1 MSVSKMKYD
10 RFKFLKIRID
20 QGVAFVTID
29 NPPINLL
36 NMELLGELSRLQRRI
51 AKDDDVRV
59 IVFDSADPD
68 FFIAHFDVSILAIL
82 PDEAPPK
89 SNQLTGMHPVCE
101 AYRTM
106 PKVSIAKLEGV
117 ARGGGSEFVLS
128 LDMRFGAIGKAI
140 LGQPEI
146 ILGIIPGGGS
156 TQRLP
161 RLMGRSRAM
170 EAILGG
176 IDFSAELAERYG
188 YINRALPQ
196 DELTPFVEDLAYRIA
211 SLPAESIAIAKR
223 AVLTALERPLIEG
236 LMEEAYLFNQAC
248 ALPAA
253 KERMNWFLQ
262 RDGQTREKEL
272 ELSDPTSKSN
282 LLEEWKKW
290 KSENK

>member
-1 MSVSKMKYD
+1 MKYG

-29 NPPINLL
+29 NPPMNLL
-36 NMELLGELSRLQRRI
+36 NMELIGEFNRLQRKVAR
-51 AKDDDVRV
+51 DDDVRV

-68 FFIAHFDVSILAIL
+68 FFIAHFDVSFLAVL
-82 PDEAPPK
+82 PDEPPPK
-89 SNQLTGMHPVCE
+89 SDVLVGMHPVCE
-101 AYRTM
+101 AFRTM
-106 PKVSIAKLEGV
+106 PKVSIAKIEGI
-117 ARGGGSEFVLS
+117 ARGGGSEFVLA

-146 ILGIIPGGGS
+146 VVGIIPGGGG

-176 IDFSAELAERYG
+176 KDFPAELAEKYG
-188 YINRALPQ
+188 YINRAFPP
-196 DELTPFVEDLAYRIA
+196 DELTSYVEDLAYRIA
-211 SLPAESIAIAKR
+211 SFPAESIAIAKK
-223 AVLTALERPLIEG
+223 AVLTALEQPIVEG
-236 LMEEAYLFNQAC
+236 LLEEFYLFGQAC

-253 KERMNWFLQ
+253 KERMNWLLQ

-272 ELSDPTSKSN
+272 DESD
-282 LLEEWKKW
+282 LLTEFKKW
-290 KSENK
+290 KSEH

>member
-1 MSVSKMKYD
+1 MKYD
-10 RFKFLKIRID
+10 RFKLLKVRID

-36 NMELLGELSRLQRRI
+36 NMQLIGEFGSLQRKI
-51 AKDDDVRV
+51 AKDDEVRV

-68 FFIAHFDVSILAIL
+68 FFIAHFDVSILAL
-82 PDEAPPK
+82 MPDEAPPK
-89 SNQLTGMHPVCE
+89 PDVLTGMHPVCE
-101 AYRTM
+101 AFRTM

-128 LDMRFGAIGKAI
+128 LDMRFGAIGKTVIA
-140 LGQPEI
+140 QPEI
-146 ILGIIPGGGS
+146 IVGIIPGGGG

-176 IDFSAELAERYG
+176 IDFPAELAEKYG
-188 YINRALPQ
+188 YINRAFPP
-196 DELTPFVEDLAYRIA
+196 DELTPYVEELAYRIA
-211 SLPAESIAIAKR
+211 SFPAESIAIAKQ
-223 AVLTALERPLIEG
+223 AILTALEQPVVDGLIE
-236 LMEEAYLFNQAC
+236 ESYLFGQVC

-272 ELSDPTSKSN
+272 DPTG
-282 LLEEWKKW
+282 LLKEFKEFKD
-290 KSENK
+290 SLNGLCL

>member
-1 MSVSKMKYD
+1 MKYG

-29 NPPINLL
+29 NPPMNLL
-36 NMELLGELSRLQRRI
+36 SMELISEFNRLQRKVAR
-51 AKDDDVRV
+51 DDEVRV

-68 FFIAHFDVSILAIL
+68 FFIAHFDVSTLAVL
-82 PDEAPPK
+82 PDEPPPK
-89 SNQLTGMHPVCE
+89 SDVLIGMHPVCE

-106 PKVSIAKLEGV
+106 PKVSIAKLEGI
-117 ARGGGSEFVLS
+117 ARGGGSEFVLA
-128 LDMRFGAIGKAI
+128 LDMRFGAIGKAV

-146 ILGIIPGGGS
+146 VVGIIPGGGG

-176 IDFSAELAERYG
+176 IDFPAELAEKYG
-188 YINRALPQ
+188 YINRAFPP
-196 DELTPFVEDLAYRIA
+196 DELTSYVEELAYRIA
-211 SLPAESIAIAKR
+211 SFPAESIAIAKK
-223 AVLTALERPLIEG
+223 AVLTSLEQPIVEG
-236 LMEEAYLFNQAC
+236 LLEEMHLFNQAC

-262 RDGQTREKEL
+262 KTGQTREAEL
-272 ELSDPTSKSN
+272 DEAG
-282 LLEEWKKW
+282 LLNEFKKW
-290 KSENK
+290 KSEQ

>member
-1 MSVSKMKYD
+1 MVVYKMKYA
-10 RFKFLKIRID
+10 RFKLLKIRID

-36 NMELLGELSRLQRRI
+36 NMALLGELSRLQRKI
-51 AKDDDVRV
+51 ANDDDVRV

-68 FFIAHFDVSILAIL
+68 FFIAHFDVSVLAIL

-89 SNQLTGMHPVCE
+89 SDQLTGMHPVCE

-106 PKVSIAKLEGV
+106 LNVVSIAKIEGI

-146 ILGIIPGGGS
+146 VVGIIPGGGG

-170 EAILGG
+170 EAVLGG
-176 IDFSAELAERYG
+176 SDYSAELAERYG

-211 SLPAESIAIAKR
+211 SFPAESIAIAKR
-223 AVLTALERPLIEG
+223 AVLTALEQPLIEG
-236 LMEEAYLFNQAC
+236 LKEEAYLFNQAC

-272 ELSDPTSKSN
+272 DESG
-282 LLEEWKKW
+282 LLNEFKKW